1 MSIELTDD
9 IRELHFSQPIKPEEM
24 KYYTEHFALAVLRY
38 CFDEYDSWIASD
50 APDLQSPDGAA
61 GIEVTELAISLNRA
75 IVGDCLHY
83 WETGDERYKA
93 KAEHRGARPGEE
105 FYILPSVDSGDEFA
119 ALETI
124 FRKKLSKLTGYKK
137 RGIDRLGLI
146 MVMDGLP
153 LPATAKNWA
162 DVVRVLQS
170 DQPERYDRIFFVYN
184 CCLSCY
190 DCAADTCLNIGI
202 NKEDYAAIGKYAR
215 YMAEKMLRGT

>member
-137 RGIDRLGLI
+137 RGIEKLGLI

-153 LPATAKNWA
+153 LPATAENWA

-170 DQPERYDRIFFVYN
+170 GSEERYDKVFFTYSSVLSYYN
-184 CCLSCY
+184 SKT
-190 DCAADTCLNIGI
+190 DTMTNYPIDK
-202 NKEDYAAIGKYAR
+202 NDYEALGKYAR
-215 YMAEKMLRGT
+215 LMVESR